1 LLRLSRSAAY
11 RRIEAGQIEAFKLGE
26 RWFVPTAPL
35 KRKLGAAMRGGTRR
49 HGKGWGW
56 FFSAPDP
63 VTGKRRFYSKNGFP
77 TRKAAQ
83 EALSTELARFHN
95 GAFVEPSKL
104 TVQAFLLEQW
114 FPAIEGRLRHST
126 RANYMTNLKVH
137 VLPALGALK
146 LQRLTAPRL
155 AAFYSELLTDGR
167 RDGKGLAPKTVRNIH
182 VLLHRALKDA
192 TRWGYVP
199 HNRADDVDP
208 PQGASPQQQVW
219 TPEQLRA
226 FLVHVRDDRLYALW
240 LLVATTGMRRAELA
254 GLRWSDID
262 FARARLT
269 PRLPR
274 VVVNYQVHTSDTK
287 TASGRRSLALDPAT
301 LEALRE
307 HRRRQTDER
316 AVAEIGDEH
325 DLLFTWPDGRP
336 LHPDLITDWF
346 QRHAKRV
353 VWEQDGRT
361 KVGLPVIRL
370 HDVRHSY
377 ATAALAAGIPAKIV
391 SERLGH
397 ANVQITLDTYSH
409 VIPGL
414 DEQAAATVARLILE
428 GSETTSMGSPG
439 SDAANSAAKRATPP
453 TPERR

>member
-1 LLRLSRSAAY
+1 
-11 RRIEAGQIEAFKLGE
+11 
-26 RWFVPTAPL
+26 
-35 KRKLGAAMRGGTRR
+35 MRGGTRR

-63 VTGKRRFYSKNGFP
+63 ATGKRRFYSRNGFP
-77 TRKAAQ
+77 TKKAAQ
-83 EALSTELARFHN
+83 EALSVELARFHN

-104 TVQAFLLEQW
+104 TVEAFLLEQW
-114 FPAIEGRLRHST
+114 LPAVEGRLRPST
-126 RANYMTNLKVH
+126 RANYQTHLQIPI
-137 VLPALGALK
+137 LPALGALK
-146 LQRLTAPRL
+146 LQRLTAPRI
-155 AAFYSELLTDGR
+155 AAFYSELLADGR

-182 VLLHRALKDA
+182 ALLHRALKDA
-192 TRWGYVP
+192 ARWGYVP

-208 PQGASPQQQVW
+208 PHGASPERQVW
-219 TPEQLRA
+219 SPEQLRA
-226 FLVHVRDDRLYALW
+226 FLAHVRDDRLYALW
-240 LLVATTGMRRAELA
+240 ILVATTGMRRAELA

-262 FARARLT
+262 FTRARLT

-274 VVVNYQVHTSDTK
+274 VAVNYQVHESDTK
-287 TASGRRSLALDPAT
+287 TPSGRRSLALDPAT
-301 LEALRE
+301 LQALGE
-307 HRRRQTDER
+307 HRRRQAEER
-316 AVAEIGDEH
+316 TVIELADPH
-325 DLLFTWPDGRP
+325 DLVFTWPDGRP
-336 LHPDLITDWF
+336 LHPDLVTDWF

-353 VWEQDGRT
+353 VWDQDGHT
-361 KVGLPVIRL
+361 EVGLPPIRL

-428 GSETTSMGSPG
+428 GSDTTSMGAPG
-439 SDAANSAAKRATPP
+439 SDAANSAAKTGDAPHSREEVRGEVPG
-453 TPERR
+453 ELGGGGGI